1 MRLLYSP
8 EAVADLAR
16 LRAFIAEHDP
26 AATGRIAAELV
37 SRIDRLCAFPAM
49 GHGVPEAPTGDA
61 VRDFAF
67 GHHYVVRYSVH
78 DAALVVL
85 RIWHHREERAT
96 PD

>member
-8 EAVADLAR
+8 EAVADLTR

-26 AATGRIAAELV
+26 AAAGRIASELV

-49 GHGVPEAPTGDA
+49 GHGVPEAPEGDA

-67 GHHYVVRYSVH
+67 GRYVVRYSVH
-78 DAALVVL
+78 DGALVVL
-85 RIWHHREERAT
+85 RVWHHREERAS